1 MSGLEA
7 FPWSAALA
15 AIVIVAGII
24 GGWYTLRSDSKEAGR
39 RIASLEG
46 DLGAVKRDMRDLEL
60 RIERECVK
68 KGDLNEVKDQ
78 IIERVKEVEHTFR
91 NEQAKSIGAMSEMF
105 RQMLDRFM
113 GARA

>member
-15 AIVIVAGII
+15 TIVLFAGII
-24 GGWYTLRSDSKEAGR
+24 GGWYTLRSDSREASR
-39 RIASLEG
+39 RISALELE
-46 DLGAVKRDMRDLEL
+46 LGAVKRDVHDLEL

-68 KGDLNEVKDQ
+68 KNDLNEVKDQ

-91 NEQAKSIGAMSEMF
+91 NEQAKAIGAMSEML
-105 RQMLDRFM
+105 RQMLDRAM